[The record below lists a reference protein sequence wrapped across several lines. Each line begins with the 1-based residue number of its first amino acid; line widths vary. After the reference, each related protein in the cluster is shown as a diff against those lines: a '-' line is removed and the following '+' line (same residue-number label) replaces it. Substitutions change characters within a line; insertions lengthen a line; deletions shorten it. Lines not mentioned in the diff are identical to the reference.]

1 MYIYMVYVVTCR
13 GEPGICIYM
22 VYVVTCRGEPGICIY
37 MVYVVTCRGYLVY
50 VSIYGIC
57 SYM

>member
-13 GEPGICIYM
+13 GVHGIYIYM
-22 VYVVTCRGEPGICIY
+22 VYVVTCRGVPG
-37 MVYVVTCRGYLVY
+37 
-50 VSIYGIC
+50 IYGIC

>member
-13 GEPGICIYM
+13 G
-22 VYVVTCRGEPGICIY
+22 VPGICIY

-50 VSIYGIC
+50 VRIYGIC

>member
-13 GEPGICIYM
+13 G
-22 VYVVTCRGEPGICIY
+22 VHGICIY

-50 VSIYGIC
+50 VYIW
-57 SYM
+57 YM